1 MKRIALLC
9 GCLLAG
15 LSAGAQ
21 VTLDECRRLAREHYP
36 EIRQYDLVRRTE
48 EYTLSNARR
57 AWLPQLSLAAQATWQ
72 TEVPSF
78 PNALAGMLVQQGI
91 DMPGMNKDQYKA
103 ALELNQTL
111 WDGGKSEADK
121 RIARA
126 EAAEQARSAD
136 VDLYALQGR
145 VDNLFFGILLLDERI
160 AQTRLT
166 LDLLRSNLEKIRAL
180 QRNGVAMQSDAD
192 AVEAELLTVNQQLT
206 QVTASRDSY
215 RRMLEIFTGRPLG
228 GEQLERPDASEP
240 RSMESS
246 RPELALFDATA
257 DKLTAQ
263 ERLVKAATRPRFGLF
278 AQGYYGYPGMD
289 YFQSMMSPDW
299 SWNAM
304 AGVKMSW
311 NFGAYYTRKNSL
323 AKLRTAKE
331 QVEMQR
337 EIFLFNTR
345 LQTAEE
351 SGDIARLRK
360 ALADDDRIYLRAYFT
375 SDQLA
380 GLKLGQEVTVTAD
393 FGGDSRIDYPGRI
406 VWIASES
413 EFTPKTIQ
421 TRDSR
426 ANLVYAAKIAV
437 ENDGRLKIGLYGE
450 VRLRN

>member
-57 AWLPQLSLAAQATWQ
+57 AWLPQLSFAAQATWQ

-78 PNALAGMLVQQGI
+78 PNALAGMLAQQGI

-160 AQTRLT
+160 AQTQLT
-166 LDLLRSNLEKIRAL
+166 LDLLRSNLEKVRAL

-192 AVEAELLTVNQQLT
+192 AVEAELLTVYQQLT
-206 QVTASRDSY
+206 QVAASRDSY

-263 ERLVKAATRPRFGLF
+263 ERLVKAATRPHFGLF

-360 ALADDDRIYLRAYFT
+360 ALADDDRIVALRRSVREAAE
-375 SDQLA
+375 S
-380 GLKLGQEVTVTAD
+380 KLRNGVIDTDDLLRKITDEAAAATAR
-393 FGGDSRIDYPGRI
+393 SAREI
-406 VWIASES
+406 ELL
-413 EFTPKTIQ
+413 KTI
-421 TRDSR
+421 
-426 ANLVYAAKIAV
+426 Y
-437 ENDGRLKIGLYGE
+437 ELKHTIN
-450 VRLRN
+450 R

>member
-57 AWLPQLSLAAQATWQ
+57 AWLPQLSFAAQATWQ

-78 PNALAGMLVQQGI
+78 PNALAGMLAQQGI

-145 VDNLFFGILLLDERI
+145 VDNLFFSILLLDERI

-166 LDLLRSNLEKIRAL
+166 LDLLRSNLKKVRAL

-215 RRMLEIFTGRPLG
+215 RRMLEIFTGRPLD
-228 GEQLERPDASEP
+228 GERLERPDTSEP

-263 ERLVKAATRPRFGLF
+263 ERLVKAATCPRFGLF

-331 QVEMQR
+331 QVEVQR

-360 ALADDDRIYLRAYFT
+360 ALADDDRIVALRRSVREAAE
-375 SDQLA
+375 S
-380 GLKLGQEVTVTAD
+380 KLRNGVIDTDDLLRKITDEAAAATAR
-393 FGGDSRIDYPGRI
+393 SAREI
-406 VWIASES
+406 ELL
-413 EFTPKTIQ
+413 KTI
-421 TRDSR
+421 
-426 ANLVYAAKIAV
+426 Y
-437 ENDGRLKIGLYGE
+437 ELKHTIN
-450 VRLRN
+450 R

>member
-36 EIRQYDLVRRTE
+36 EIRQYDLVHRTE

-78 PNALAGMLVQQGI
+78 PNALAGMLAQQGI

-136 VDLYALQGR
+136 VVLYALQGR

-166 LDLLRSNLEKIRAL
+166 LDLLRSNLEKVRAL

-215 RRMLEIFTGRPLG
+215 RRMLEIFTGRPLD
-228 GEQLERPDASEP
+228 GERLERPDASEP

-263 ERLVKAATRPRFGLF
+263 ERLVKAATRPHFGLF

-360 ALADDDRIYLRAYFT
+360 ALADDDRIVALRRSVREAAE
-375 SDQLA
+375 S
-380 GLKLGQEVTVTAD
+380 KLRNGVIDTDDLLRKITDEAAAATAR
-393 FGGDSRIDYPGRI
+393 SAREI
-406 VWIASES
+406 ELL
-413 EFTPKTIQ
+413 KTI
-421 TRDSR
+421 
-426 ANLVYAAKIAV
+426 Y
-437 ENDGRLKIGLYGE
+437 ELKHTIN
-450 VRLRN
+450 R

>member
-78 PNALAGMLVQQGI
+78 PNALAGMLAQQGI

-166 LDLLRSNLEKIRAL
+166 LDLLRSNLEKVRAL

-228 GEQLERPDASEP
+228 GERLERPDASEP
-240 RSMESS
+240 RSRESS

-351 SGDIARLRK
+351 SGNIARLRK
-360 ALADDDRIYLRAYFT
+360 ALADDDRIVALRRSVREAAE
-375 SDQLA
+375 S
-380 GLKLGQEVTVTAD
+380 KLRNGVIDTDDLLRKITDEAAAATAR
-393 FGGDSRIDYPGRI
+393 SAREI
-406 VWIASES
+406 ELL
-413 EFTPKTIQ
+413 KTI
-421 TRDSR
+421 
-426 ANLVYAAKIAV
+426 Y
-437 ENDGRLKIGLYGE
+437 ELKHTIN
-450 VRLRN
+450 R

>member
-57 AWLPQLSLAAQATWQ
+57 AWLPQLSFAAQATWQ

-78 PNALAGMLVQQGI
+78 PNALAGMLAQQGI
-91 DMPGMNKDQYKA
+91 DMPGMNKDQYIA

-145 VDNLFFGILLLDERI
+145 VDNLFFSILLLDERI

-166 LDLLRSNLEKIRAL
+166 LDLLRSNLEKVRAL

-206 QVTASRDSY
+206 QVAASRDSY
-215 RRMLEIFTGRPLG
+215 RRMLEIFTGRPLD
-228 GEQLERPDASEP
+228 GERLERPDASEP

-360 ALADDDRIYLRAYFT
+360 ALADDDRIVALRRSVREAAE
-375 SDQLA
+375 S
-380 GLKLGQEVTVTAD
+380 KLRNGVIDTDDLLRKITDEAAAATAR
-393 FGGDSRIDYPGRI
+393 SAREI
-406 VWIASES
+406 ELL
-413 EFTPKTIQ
+413 KTI
-421 TRDSR
+421 
-426 ANLVYAAKIAV
+426 Y
-437 ENDGRLKIGLYGE
+437 ELKHTIN
-450 VRLRN
+450 R

>member
-57 AWLPQLSLAAQATWQ
+57 AWLPQLSFAVQATWQ

-78 PNALAGMLVQQGI
+78 PNALAGMLAQQGI

-166 LDLLRSNLEKIRAL
+166 LDLLRSNLEKVRAL

-215 RRMLEIFTGRPLG
+215 RRMLEIFTGRPLD

-263 ERLVKAATRPRFGLF
+263 ERLVKAATRPCFGLF

-331 QVEMQR
+331 QVEVQR

-360 ALADDDRIYLRAYFT
+360 ALADDDRIVALRRSVREAAE
-375 SDQLA
+375 S
-380 GLKLGQEVTVTAD
+380 KLRNGVIDTDDLLRKITDEAAAATAR
-393 FGGDSRIDYPGRI
+393 SAREI
-406 VWIASES
+406 ELL
-413 EFTPKTIQ
+413 KTI
-421 TRDSR
+421 
-426 ANLVYAAKIAV
+426 Y
-437 ENDGRLKIGLYGE
+437 ELKHTIN
-450 VRLRN
+450 R

>member
-57 AWLPQLSLAAQATWQ
+57 AWLPQLSFAAQATWQ

-78 PNALAGMLVQQGI
+78 PNALAGMLAQQGI

-145 VDNLFFGILLLDERI
+145 VDNLFFSILLLDERI

-166 LDLLRSNLEKIRAL
+166 LDLLRSNLEKVRAL

-215 RRMLEIFTGRPLG
+215 RRMLEIFTGRPLD
-228 GEQLERPDASEP
+228 GERLERPDASEP

-360 ALADDDRIYLRAYFT
+360 ALADDDRIVALRRSVREAAE
-375 SDQLA
+375 S
-380 GLKLGQEVTVTAD
+380 KLRNGVIDTDDLLRKITDEAAAATAR
-393 FGGDSRIDYPGRI
+393 SAREI
-406 VWIASES
+406 ELL
-413 EFTPKTIQ
+413 KTI
-421 TRDSR
+421 
-426 ANLVYAAKIAV
+426 Y
-437 ENDGRLKIGLYGE
+437 ELKHTIN
-450 VRLRN
+450 R

>member
-48 EYTLSNARR
+48 EYTLSNARQ
-57 AWLPQLSLAAQATWQ
+57 AWLPQLSFAAQATWQ

-78 PNALAGMLVQQGI
+78 PNALAGMLAQQGI

-166 LDLLRSNLEKIRAL
+166 LDLLRSNLEKVRAL

-215 RRMLEIFTGRPLG
+215 RRMLEIFTGRPLD

-246 RPELALFDATA
+246 RPEVALFDATA

-263 ERLVKAATRPRFGLF
+263 ERLVKAATRPCFGLF

-331 QVEMQR
+331 QVEVQR

-360 ALADDDRIYLRAYFT
+360 ALADDDRIVALRRSVREAAE
-375 SDQLA
+375 S
-380 GLKLGQEVTVTAD
+380 KLRNGVIDTDDLLRKITDEAAAATAR
-393 FGGDSRIDYPGRI
+393 SAREI
-406 VWIASES
+406 ELL
-413 EFTPKTIQ
+413 KTI
-421 TRDSR
+421 
-426 ANLVYAAKIAV
+426 Y
-437 ENDGRLKIGLYGE
+437 ELKHTIN
-450 VRLRN
+450 R

>member
-36 EIRQYDLVRRTE
+36 EIRQYDLVHRTE

-57 AWLPQLSLAAQATWQ
+57 AWLPQLSFAAQATWQ

-78 PNALAGMLVQQGI
+78 PNALAGMLAQQGI
-91 DMPGMNKDQYKA
+91 DMPEMNKDQYKA

-166 LDLLRSNLEKIRAL
+166 LDLLRSNLEKVRAL

-360 ALADDDRIYLRAYFT
+360 ALADDDRIVALRRSVREAAE
-375 SDQLA
+375 S
-380 GLKLGQEVTVTAD
+380 KLRNGVIDTDDLLRKITDEAAAATAR
-393 FGGDSRIDYPGRI
+393 SAREI
-406 VWIASES
+406 ELL
-413 EFTPKTIQ
+413 KTI
-421 TRDSR
+421 
-426 ANLVYAAKIAV
+426 Y
-437 ENDGRLKIGLYGE
+437 ELKHTIN
-450 VRLRN
+450 R

>member
-78 PNALAGMLVQQGI
+78 PNALAGMLAQQGI

-166 LDLLRSNLEKIRAL
+166 LDLLRSNLEKVRAL

-215 RRMLEIFTGRPLG
+215 RRMLEIFTGRPLD

-331 QVEMQR
+331 QVEVQR

-360 ALADDDRIYLRAYFT
+360 ALADDDRIVALRRSVREAAE
-375 SDQLA
+375 S
-380 GLKLGQEVTVTAD
+380 KLRNGVIDTDDLLRKITDEAAAATAR
-393 FGGDSRIDYPGRI
+393 SARKI
-406 VWIASES
+406 ELL
-413 EFTPKTIQ
+413 KTI
-421 TRDSR
+421 
-426 ANLVYAAKIAV
+426 Y
-437 ENDGRLKIGLYGE
+437 ELKHTIN
-450 VRLRN
+450 R

>member
-57 AWLPQLSLAAQATWQ
+57 AWLPQLSFAAQATWQ

-78 PNALAGMLVQQGI
+78 PNALAGMLAQQGI

-160 AQTRLT
+160 AQTQLT
-166 LDLLRSNLEKIRAL
+166 LDLLRSNLEKVRAL

-206 QVTASRDSY
+206 QVAASRDSY

-263 ERLVKAATRPRFGLF
+263 ERLVKAATRPHFGLF

-360 ALADDDRIYLRAYFT
+360 ALADDDRIVALRRSVREAAE
-375 SDQLA
+375 S
-380 GLKLGQEVTVTAD
+380 KLRNGVIDTDDLLRKITDEAAAATAR
-393 FGGDSRIDYPGRI
+393 SAREI
-406 VWIASES
+406 ELL
-413 EFTPKTIQ
+413 KTI
-421 TRDSR
+421 
-426 ANLVYAAKIAV
+426 Y
-437 ENDGRLKIGLYGE
+437 ELKHTMN
-450 VRLRN
+450 R

>member
-1 MKRIALLC
+1 MKRIAFLC

-21 VTLDECRRLAREHYP
+21 VTLDECRRLARKHHP

-57 AWLPQLSLAAQATWQ
+57 AWLPQLSFAAQATWQ

-78 PNALAGMLVQQGI
+78 PNALAGMLAQQGI

-166 LDLLRSNLEKIRAL
+166 LDLLRSNLEKVRAL

-228 GEQLERPDASEP
+228 SERLERPDASEP

-360 ALADDDRIYLRAYFT
+360 ALADDDRIVALRRSVREAAE
-375 SDQLA
+375 S
-380 GLKLGQEVTVTAD
+380 KLRNGVIDTDDLLRKITDEAAAATAR
-393 FGGDSRIDYPGRI
+393 SAREI
-406 VWIASES
+406 ELL
-413 EFTPKTIQ
+413 KTI
-421 TRDSR
+421 
-426 ANLVYAAKIAV
+426 Y
-437 ENDGRLKIGLYGE
+437 ELKHTIN
-450 VRLRN
+450 R

>member
-57 AWLPQLSLAAQATWQ
+57 AWLPQLSFAAQATWQ

-78 PNALAGMLVQQGI
+78 PNALAGMLAQQGI

-166 LDLLRSNLEKIRAL
+166 LDLLRSNLEKVRAL

-206 QVTASRDSY
+206 QVAASRDSY

-263 ERLVKAATRPRFGLF
+263 ERLVKAATRPHFGLF

-331 QVEMQR
+331 QVEVQR

-360 ALADDDRIYLRAYFT
+360 ALADDDRIVALRRSVREAAE
-375 SDQLA
+375 S
-380 GLKLGQEVTVTAD
+380 KLRNGVIDTDDLLRKITDEAAAATAR
-393 FGGDSRIDYPGRI
+393 SAREI
-406 VWIASES
+406 ELL
-413 EFTPKTIQ
+413 KTI
-421 TRDSR
+421 
-426 ANLVYAAKIAV
+426 Y
-437 ENDGRLKIGLYGE
+437 ELKHTIN
-450 VRLRN
+450 R